1 MKQKLLRY
9 NKILILLAFTLLSSL
24 QLMAQQS
31 ERLTLTGAPSDLP
44 GLFSFIQ
51 EKYGYRF
58 FYNNDVIKPD
68 AKVTFTSD
76 QMTIQELIRELS
88 SKTGLS
94 FRVMENKQIVVEEPG
109 KQNNITV
116 KGTVLSGTDN
126 QPLPGVNI
134 LSKGTTNGV
143 MSNIDGT
150 YEIKVPSNSTL
161 VFSFIGF
168 TQQEISV
175 SGKNIIDVTLDE
187 NIQQMGEVVV
197 TALNINRSK
206 SSLGYSVTSIKG
218 ESLNQAKENN
228 IINTLSGKVAGL
240 QISKTATGVDGSS
253 RVVLRG
259 ISSLLGDNRPLI
271 VVDGIPVDG
280 GHSGGDRWGGTDRGD
295 ALSDIN
301 PEDVENISVL
311 KGAGAAA
318 AYGSRGANGV
328 ILITT
333 KKGSLK
339 KGLGVTLSTNYSLE
353 TPMLFPE
360 FQDKYGHGAFGTYPT
375 TVPDGGFPWGWS
387 YGPEMKGQVLPNF
400 HGSTSPYSP
409 QPDNYRNFFQTGHS
423 LINSVAVEGGSESSS
438 VRASVTTQNS
448 SGIVPTNDLKRQTIN
463 LRGFTKTGDI
473 LELDGKVTYI
483 HSKVDNRPGVAEGA
497 TNPGYMLSIM
507 PRNMNDDLHTYM
519 EDKNGNEQLWTMD
532 SYTANPYWQL
542 YNALNN
548 DEKHRLQG
556 VFSAKVIISPA
567 INVVVR
573 SGMDYTN
580 SSGHSQTSRGSRANG
595 LYGYVGNSLSN
606 GMEWNSDLL
615 ANYSRK
621 AGKDLSL
628 TFSLGGNFRY
638 NNYKSISQSGD
649 NLRINDFYA
658 ISNCA
663 NYYTS
668 EGFSEKAVVS
678 AFGLGQVSFKD
689 YLYFDYTLRNDWSST
704 LPAENN
710 SYFYHSENLSFLF
723 TNAFNIPTGVLSS
736 GKLRGSYA
744 KVGNDTGPYN
754 TQQYYY
760 VNQTPLPY
768 PMGSFS
774 SVLASLDLQP
784 EITSSW
790 EVGTNLSFLSDLFT
804 IDLTYYQNSSNNQ
817 IMDIPLPPSSGF
829 SSQRTNAAHLKNKG
843 LEVQLDVSPLKS
855 QNFTWDLS
863 LTWSKNKS
871 TVESLYGDMESLILE
886 DSWIATIQARPGEE
900 YGVIYAWDYKRDKYG
915 RKLID
920 NSGYSQ
926 KGEYKKMGTMNPD
939 WIGGFSNRLSYKNFN
954 LSFLVDMRKGGNV
967 SSMGK
972 AYRGLFGTSKESAVG
987 RDEWYATHD
996 PQYNYAT
1003 PLPGVEEKGYVE
1015 EGINETTGKTNTIPV
1030 DPILRWYNIWA
1041 KEIGTEWL
1049 LDATN
1054 IRMRELVLSYS
1065 FPKKMISNTPFND
1078 VQVSFAGRNL
1088 FFFYNAMKDID
1099 PESGYSSGNTGGGFE
1114 HNAIPSLR
1122 SYGFNFKVSF

>member
-1 MKQKLLRY
+1 
-9 NKILILLAFTLLSSL
+9 
-24 QLMAQQS
+24 MAQQS